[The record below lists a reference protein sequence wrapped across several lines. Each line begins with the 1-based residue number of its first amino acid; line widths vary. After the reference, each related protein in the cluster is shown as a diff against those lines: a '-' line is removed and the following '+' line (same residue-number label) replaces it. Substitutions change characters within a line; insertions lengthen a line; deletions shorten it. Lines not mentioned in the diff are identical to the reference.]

1 MREITAPAPFT
12 VGEHDNIVAA
22 VFDHERNDPDTV
34 TFQRLI
40 DGTWTDVTCAAAA
53 AQIRSTALGLIAE
66 GVQAGDRVAIFSATR
81 YEWAIIDFAI
91 LAVGA
96 VTVPIYETS
105 SAEQVRWVLSD
116 SAAVVAFAETDA
128 HASIITEL
136 AGELPELRRVLHI
149 DGSGPKAL
157 EQLEQQG
164 ASVDPGELTAR
175 LEALRAD
182 HPATLIYTSGTTGRP
197 KGCQLTHSNL
207 VYETRGAK
215 AVLPT
220 LLHKGERLLV
230 FLPLAH
236 VLARALTLCA
246 FHNKVIV
253 GFTSDIKN
261 LVPMFAVFKPTVVV
275 SVPRVFEKVYNTA
288 AQNAANDGKG
298 RIFDL
303 AAQTAVDWS
312 EASEN
317 GGPGL
322 LLRAKHALFDRLVYH
337 KLRAALGGDCRAS
350 VSGGAPLGARLGHFY
365 RGVGLT
371 IYEGYGLTETSAA
384 ITVNQV
390 GACKIG
396 TVGKLLPGNSIRI
409 ADDGELL
416 LRGGVV
422 FDGYWHND
430 QATSEAIVDGW
441 FKTGDLGA
449 VDEQGFLTITG
460 RKKEIIVTAGGKNVA
475 PAVLEDQ
482 LRGHALISQAMVVGD
497 AKPFIAAL
505 ITIDPEAFDGW
516 KQRNSKPAG
525 SSVADLVNDPDLLAE
540 VDAAV
545 KQANLVGVARGVDSQ
560 VPHPAGRLH
569 RGHRGTDAD
578 DEGEA
583 QGRFRE
589 VRRRHQRA
597 VRQGLAANQPGQPA
611 GQIVPTPVRGHPIPA
626 GGTHRGGAV
635 RVAEQPADGVGDL
648 LHRPTVYHHPS
659 LVVLHGF
666 WCTARRAGDHR
677 HAGCRRF
684 QEHDAQPLDIE
695 PGSTGAARHGEH
707 VGHRVIR
714 GQLGGW
720 DATGEDDVVT
730 DADTLG
736 QLVQGRHV
744 WPAARNDQRRAVDPP
759 SDRG

>member
-1 MREITAPAPFT
+1 VREITAPAPFT

-22 VFDHERNDPDTV
+22 VFEHERNDPDAV
-34 TFQRLI
+34 IFQRQVN
-40 DGTWTDVTCAAAA
+40 GTWTDVTCAAAA
-53 AQIRSTALGLIAE
+53 AQIRSTALGLIAD
-66 GVQAGDRVAIFSATR
+66 GVQPGDRVVIFSATR
-81 YEWAIIDFAI
+81 YEWAILDQAI
-91 LAVGA
+91 LAVGG

-105 SAEQVRWVLSD
+105 SAEQVRWVLTD
-116 SAAVVAFAETDA
+116 SGAVMAFAETDA
-128 HASIITEL
+128 HASMIAEM

-157 EQLEQQG
+157 DQLEQEG
-164 ASVDPGELTAR
+164 ASVDPAELTAR
-175 LEALRAD
+175 LEALHAD
-182 HPATLIYTSGTTGRP
+182 DPATLIYTSGTTGRP

-220 LLHKGERLLV
+220 LLRKGERLLV

-246 FHNKVIV
+246 FHNKVVV

-298 RIFDL
+298 RIFEI

-312 EASEN
+312 EASDH

-322 LLRAKHALFDRLVYH
+322 LLRAKHTLFDRLVYH
-337 KLRAALGGDCRAS
+337 KLRAALGGDCNAS
-350 VSGGAPLGARLGHFY
+350 VSGGGPLGARLGHFY

-384 ITVNQV
+384 ITVNQIDALKV
-390 GACKIG
+390 G
-396 TVGKLLPGNSIRI
+396 TVGKLLPGNSMRI

-430 QATSEAIVDGW
+430 QATSEAFEDGW

-482 LRGHALISQAMVVGD
+482 LRAHPLISQAMVVGD
-497 AKPFIAAL
+497 AKPFIGAL
-505 ITIDPEAFDGW
+505 ITIDPEALEGW
-516 KQRNSKPAG
+516 KQRNGKSAG
-525 SSVADLVNDPDLLAE
+525 SSVDDLANDPDLLAE

-545 KQANLVGVARGVDSQ
+545 KQANLSVSHAESIRKFRILPVDFTEDTGELTPTMKVKRKVVAEKF
-560 VPHPAGRLH
+560 
-569 RGHRGTDAD
+569 AD
-578 DEGEA
+578 DIEA
-583 QGRFRE
+583 IY
-589 VRRRHQRA
+589 A
-597 VRQGLAANQPGQPA
+597 K
-611 GQIVPTPVRGHPIPA
+611 
-626 GGTHRGGAV
+626 
-635 RVAEQPADGVGDL
+635 D
-648 LHRPTVYHHPS
+648 
-659 LVVLHGF
+659 
-666 WCTARRAGDHR
+666 
-677 HAGCRRF
+677 
-684 QEHDAQPLDIE
+684 
-695 PGSTGAARHGEH
+695 
-707 VGHRVIR
+707 
-714 GQLGGW
+714 
-720 DATGEDDVVT
+720 
-730 DADTLG
+730 
-736 QLVQGRHV
+736 
-744 WPAARNDQRRAVDPP
+744 
-759 SDRG
+759 

>member
-1 MREITAPAPFT
+1 MREFTAPAPFT
-12 VGEHDNIVAA
+12 VSEHDNIVAA
-22 VFDHERNDPDTV
+22 VFEHERSDPDTV
-34 TFQRLI
+34 IFQRLV

-53 AQIRSTALGLIAE
+53 SQIRSAALGLIAD

-81 YEWAIIDFAI
+81 YEWAILDLAI

-105 SAEQVRWVLSD
+105 SAEQVRWVLTD

-128 HASIITEL
+128 HATMVAEL
-136 AGELPELRRVLHI
+136 TGELPELRRVLHI

-157 EQLEQQG
+157 EQLEQHG
-164 ASVDPGELTAR
+164 ASVDPAELTAR

-182 HPATLIYTSGTTGRP
+182 DPATLIYTSGTTGRP

-215 AVLPT
+215 SVLPT

-246 FHNKVIV
+246 FHNKVVV

-298 RIFDL
+298 RIFEI

-312 EASEN
+312 EAADR

-384 ITVNQV
+384 ITVNQID
-390 GACKIG
+390 ALKIG
-396 TVGKLLPGNSIRI
+396 TVGKLLPGNSMRV

-422 FDGYWHND
+422 FKGYWHND

-449 VDEQGFLTITG
+449 VDEEGFLTITG

-482 LRGHALISQAMVVGD
+482 LRADPLISQAMVVGD
-497 AKPFIAAL
+497 ARPFIGAL
-505 ITIDPEAFDGW
+505 ITVDPEAFEGW
-516 KQRNSKPAG
+516 TQRNSKPAG
-525 SSVADLVNDPDLLAE
+525 SSVADLVKDPDLLAE

-545 KQANLVGVARGVDSQ
+545 KHANLSVSHAESIRKFRILPVDFTEDTGELTPTMKVKRKVVAEKF
-560 VPHPAGRLH
+560 
-569 RGHRGTDAD
+569 AD
-578 DEGEA
+578 DIEA
-583 QGRFRE
+583 IY
-589 VRRRHQRA
+589 A
-597 VRQGLAANQPGQPA
+597 K
-611 GQIVPTPVRGHPIPA
+611 
-626 GGTHRGGAV
+626 
-635 RVAEQPADGVGDL
+635 D
-648 LHRPTVYHHPS
+648 
-659 LVVLHGF
+659 
-666 WCTARRAGDHR
+666 
-677 HAGCRRF
+677 
-684 QEHDAQPLDIE
+684 
-695 PGSTGAARHGEH
+695 
-707 VGHRVIR
+707 
-714 GQLGGW
+714 
-720 DATGEDDVVT
+720 
-730 DADTLG
+730 
-736 QLVQGRHV
+736 
-744 WPAARNDQRRAVDPP
+744 
-759 SDRG
+759 